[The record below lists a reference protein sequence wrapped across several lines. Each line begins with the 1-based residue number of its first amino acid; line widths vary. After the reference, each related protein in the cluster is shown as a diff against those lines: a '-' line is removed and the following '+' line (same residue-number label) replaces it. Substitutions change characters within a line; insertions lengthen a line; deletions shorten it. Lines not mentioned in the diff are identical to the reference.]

1 MQLNLTKPLAF
12 FDLETTGINIT
23 SDRIVEISIVRVNTD
38 NSTTI
43 LTKRV
48 NPTIPIPISA
58 SLVHGIYDKD
68 IANAPVFKEI
78 ASEIFQFITNCDL
91 AGYNSNK
98 FDVPVLAEEFLRA
111 DIDFDIK
118 NRKLIDVQNI
128 FHQMEPRTLS
138 AAYKFY
144 CDKPLDNA
152 HSAEADTIATYEIFK
167 AQLTRYQNTEIE
179 DAKGNKITPIQ
190 NDMAA
195 ISQFTTRFK
204 QADFAGR
211 ILLNDKNE
219 EVFGFGKH
227 KDKPVRDIFEKE
239 PGYYGWMMQSEFPLY
254 TKKIITQI
262 RLSMK
267 TK

>member
-23 SDRIVEISIVRVNTD
+23 SDRIVEISIVRVNID
-38 NSTTI
+38 NTTTI
-43 LTKRV
+43 LTKRI
-48 NPTIPIPISA
+48 NPTIPIPITA

-68 IANAPVFKEI
+68 IANEPIFKEI
-78 ASEIFQFITNCDL
+78 ASEVFQ
-91 AGYNSNK
+91 